1 MGGIFT
7 DLSLR
12 TPYVQAWN
20 LTLQRQLTPTIMLEG
35 SYVGK
40 VGTKIEALRTYNPAK
55 FIPGTAYDTS
65 SQLESALTNT
75 GNINDRVIFEPGILS
90 PDGYMLGNDFR
101 SWYHSFQTQV
111 TKRFSR
117 GYSVTASYALAK
129 SIDTSSTDTLGGTV
143 SDPFNLRTE
152 RGRSDWD
159 RRQAFVVS
167 WLWTPS
173 VNFST
178 PTLNTLLGGWTFT
191 GITSIQSGLPMT
203 FASGPDVAI
212 DGTYGTQHA
221 FTNGQ
226 TIGRS
231 HSGRADM
238 INQFFNTAALIDPT
252 CSYDP
257 AAALGNPQYIEQN
270 NCTTDGI
277 KYSYLGTY
285 GNTGRGILTG
295 PALSNTDFSI
305 LKNFAFRDRYKVQ
318 FRSEFFNVFNQVNFS
333 NPDSTVTDGSAFGT
347 IRSAGAG
354 RVIQF
359 ALKFLW

>member
-1 MGGIFT
+1 
-7 DLSLR
+7 
-12 TPYVQAWN
+12 
-20 LTLQRQLTPTIMLEG
+20 
-35 SYVGK
+35 
-40 VGTKIEALRTYNPAK
+40 
-55 FIPGTAYDTS
+55 
-65 SQLESALTNT
+65 
-75 GNINDRVIFEPGILS
+75 
-90 PDGYMLGNDFR
+90 
-101 SWYHSFQTQV
+101 
-111 TKRFSR
+111 
-117 GYSVTASYALAK
+117 
-129 SIDTSSTDTLGGTV
+129 
-143 SDPFNLRTE
+143 
-152 RGRSDWD
+152 
-159 RRQAFVVS
+159 
-167 WLWTPS
+167 
-173 VNFST
+173 
-178 PTLNTLLGGWTFT
+178 
-191 GITSIQSGLPMT
+191 
-203 FASGPDVAI
+203 
-212 DGTYGTQHA
+212 
-221 FTNGQ
+221 
-226 TIGRS
+226 
-231 HSGRADM
+231 M